1 MSLIQPA
8 ATGLDLTG
16 DLEDAR
22 DDGEGKS
29 PICDEAH
36 LQVFSFWYQMGG
48 LKRPLTPVEAA
59 ETPAPLALDF
69 IYLLRRMRRLNDV
82 QTGLNDFIRK
92 DSMRLS
98 RSMGRFLS
106 GSRVLRWWGF
116 EVVGS

>member
-69 IYLLRRMRRLNDV
+69 IYLLRRMRRLNGV
-82 QTGLNDFIRK
+82 QTGLNDF
-92 DSMRLS
+92 MREGLYAPEPEH
-98 RSMGRFLS
+98 GA
-106 GSRVLRWWGF
+106 
-116 EVVGS
+116 VGEWE

>member
-1 MSLIQPA
+1 M
-8 ATGLDLTG
+8 TG

-82 QTGLNDFIRK
+82 QTGLNDFIREG
-92 DSMRLS
+92 LYAPEPEH
-98 RSMGRFLS
+98 GAV
-106 GSRVLRWWGF
+106 GEWEQGI
-116 EVVGS
+116 EVVGYWGVRF